1 MHHIVAHRQ
10 LGKALDLLA
19 LVGGLLAFALFL
31 LLAEHIPFGDD
42 RKLDLRIGKA
52 PVQIAKG
59 NQDLPRLHLPALI
72 VRAEGAQI
80 VLPQILRQTAGTGTG
95 TG

>member
-10 LGKALDLLA
+10 LRKALDLLA

-31 LLAEHIPFGDD
+31 LLAEHITFGDD
-42 RKLDLRIGKA
+42 RKLDLRISKA
-52 PVQIAKG
+52 PVQIAEG
-59 NQDLPRLHLPALI
+59 NQNLARLHLPALI

-80 VLPQILRQTAGTGTG
+80 VLPQILRQTAGTGAG